1 MPQLSLVQI
10 LSPNSSA
17 KSTSGTSESEPAPV
31 AFADVIQR
39 LNASEPTNPD
49 GFHQLGQTLH
59 VAGQFDSKGEFIRDG
74 QVDAARVSTMKG
86 SKTGEPGD
94 QENQW
99 ISLTPGGPLP
109 PTNAGSLAVN
119 QTATKSAEPTTDDE
133 AGEDWLSREQLHDG
147 LGSGAQV
154 ADGQTETSQR
164 SLDDSRFDQVAWARF
179 QNELRG
185 VQRQR
190 SQGRG
195 FADGRGRMDAETI
208 RSEHVQA
215 GVGHPGMVQTGNS
228 HFGLTESDSVDVSA
242 ANDASSSP
250 PSAVIASLPGVNS
263 QSLETRAFDR
273 ASASLDANQASTNG
287 SGGQHEAVRLEQ
299 AFSAGEAADLP
310 DRSQAAPASEVVL
323 DSIEQQV
330 ADANQLGDVETEF
343 QQTAQLRSSDG
354 YATRGQVDD
363 QAEEFRTQSDR
374 VLESEISG
382 DDQVDAGSLTDRGLS
397 DDSAG
402 RDSLSQ
408 FLRPVKQFLGGNE
421 SSDPKLSVDAHVST
435 EAFSQFN
442 PAEPTADQ
450 LSQLQRFGNE
460 VVVESINETTAK
472 SVTETPILDDSSGDA
487 VQQALE
493 AITESV
499 EVDGDLDAKTL
510 TLQLNP
516 DELGSL
522 KIQVSQS
529 GQSIEAQILASEAAA
544 SDLLAAHRDV
554 LAQALGELGFESA
567 EIDVRQDRDFS
578 GQRPDREPGPFQQ
591 RARRRSESQPQQTAS
606 SSSNTLNI
614 VA

>member
-1 MPQLSLVQI
+1 
-10 LSPNSSA
+10 
-17 KSTSGTSESEPAPV
+17 
-31 AFADVIQR
+31 
-39 LNASEPTNPD
+39 
-49 GFHQLGQTLH
+49 
-59 VAGQFDSKGEFIRDG
+59 
-74 QVDAARVSTMKG
+74 
-86 SKTGEPGD
+86 
-94 QENQW
+94 
-99 ISLTPGGPLP
+99 
-109 PTNAGSLAVN
+109 
-119 QTATKSAEPTTDDE
+119 
-133 AGEDWLSREQLHDG
+133 
-147 LGSGAQV
+147 
-154 ADGQTETSQR
+154 
-164 SLDDSRFDQVAWARF
+164 
-179 QNELRG
+179 
-185 VQRQR
+185 
-190 SQGRG
+190 
-195 FADGRGRMDAETI
+195 
-208 RSEHVQA
+208 
-215 GVGHPGMVQTGNS
+215 
-228 HFGLTESDSVDVSA
+228 
-242 ANDASSSP
+242 
-250 PSAVIASLPGVNS
+250 
-263 QSLETRAFDR
+263 
-273 ASASLDANQASTNG
+273 
-287 SGGQHEAVRLEQ
+287 
-299 AFSAGEAADLP
+299 
-310 DRSQAAPASEVVL
+310 
-323 DSIEQQV
+323 
-330 ADANQLGDVETEF
+330 
-343 QQTAQLRSSDG
+343 
-354 YATRGQVDD
+354 
-363 QAEEFRTQSDR
+363 
-374 VLESEISG
+374 
-382 DDQVDAGSLTDRGLS
+382 LTDRGLS